1 MKLDKSDL
9 AIMSY
14 DKCTALDPTNVDG
27 WNQKGLVLMSLGRY
41 QDALLAYDKATGI
54 TVKNAEVWNNKGLAY
69 VALGKYGDALQ
80 SFNKALG
87 LQPDFAE
94 ALKNKNSVMG
104 KQEGVLYSGTVTPKV
119 TVSSIAT
126 LVTTVP
132 ISVPPTQATSLVTTQ
147 VPVSETTN
155 PVATKTTYS
164 PVSPIT
170 ALAAAGISAG
180 IIIMIKRAGK

>member
-1 MKLDKSDL
+1 
-9 AIMSY
+9 
-14 DKCTALDPTNVDG
+14 V
-27 WNQKGLVLMSLGRY
+27 
-41 QDALLAYDKATGI
+41 AYDRATVI
-54 TVKNAEVWNNKGLAY
+54 TVTNAEVWNNKGLAY
-69 VALGKYGDALQ
+69 AAVGRYADALQ

-87 LQPDFAE
+87 LQPDFAD

-104 KQEGVLYSGTVTPKV
+104 KQEGVLYSVSVTPGV
-119 TVSSIAT
+119 TISSIT
-126 LVTTVP
+126 TFVTTVP
-132 ISVPPTQATSLVTTQ
+132 TPVPPTQVTSLVTNQ

-180 IIIMIKRAGK
+180 IMITIKRQRK